1 MMGMLRLELSLSLLA
16 LATVLVHVV
25 IAIIV
30 VTDDDS
36 DGDGDDVTAVV
47 GDSGDLIKD
56 REFGVDVVVATAA
69 EEAVAVPRNNNDD

>member
-30 VTDDDS
+30 VTDD